1 MLILTASLC
10 HVEINHVQY
19 LRPVTY
25 ALLPDPQE
33 MQRTGIIRNL
43 WSLEGVGEN
52 VIIIHVHMAF
62 PCLAKRIS

>member
-1 MLILTASLC
+1 
-10 HVEINHVQY
+10 
-19 LRPVTY
+19 
-25 ALLPDPQE
+25 

-62 PCLAKRIS
+62 PCLAKKISLPARLDSQGVFYAM